1 MATTLTAPQR
11 RVLAQVVDGV
21 LNSPERIYRT
31 KNDKQV
37 LRNLASK
44 GAVRI
49 TQRDGALNVQVL
61 AKAASLV

>member
-1 MATTLTAPQR
+1 MLTKPQR
-11 RVLAQVVDGV
+11 RVLLLVVERV

-31 KNDKQV
+31 QNDKQV

-49 TQRDGALNVQVL
+49 TQRNGALNVQVL
-61 AKAASLV
+61 QKAVDLV